1 MTAIAHSA
9 LSMSFNP
16 AGTVLPI
23 AGAAFWATSP
33 SSPVLHAKLAPSGSA
48 TIVCCSL
55 VWLSG
60 HYKCSLPAQFPMK
73 SVATAETD
81 GLGSGSC
88 KTGIVGKVR
97 AQRFAAPGDDG
108 ERAVPSMRLSQERFC
123 DDR

>member
-48 TIVCCSL
+48 TIICCSL
-55 VWLSG
+55 IWLPG

-73 SVATAETD
+73 SVATATTD
-81 GLGSGSC
+81 GLGSH
-88 KTGIVGKVR
+88 KTGDSRKGPSATVR
-97 AQRFAAPGDDG
+97 CAKGRPRTTCAIDATVAG
-108 ERAVPSMRLSQERFC
+108 AVLR
-123 DDR
+123 